1 MTTRRDHRQT
11 HVRPRPP
18 SSGRSAPIK
27 VKPRSPGP
35 NRLASHRPI
44 QRSNG
49 LPIIVRIALAA
60 AMAALGVAVLI
71 LAVGGLGKV
80 AGGIGSTL
88 SGFVSSVT
96 STPVPSLGALVP
108 PDAPSIE
115 QPAEPYTSEKTADLA
130 VTVPAELRGK
140 AAYRLKVYLTLPD
153 QQPSAIQDA
162 PVGDGPTTII
172 PVELTKG
179 VNDFTVAVL
188 GPGGESDKSLSVRYV
203 YDASP
208 PKMTVTSPKNN
219 ATVNGKAVTIKGKTQ
234 ARTTLL
240 ARNDANG
247 STIAATA
254 AADGT
259 FSLSLAL
266 SSGVNKIT
274 ITGTDPAGNVASTTI
289 NVRRGNGKLT
299 VRLNASIYRIKRSH
313 LPEPV
318 TLTATVTDP
327 DGKPL
332 AGAVVTFTLSMPGIP
347 TVSIDT
353 KTSASGKATFR
364 TTVPKGADV
373 GQGSATVLVSTD
385 ALGSTQDFTVITITK

>member
-1 MTTRRDHRQT
+1 MP
-11 HVRPRPP
+11 V
-18 SSGRSAPIK
+18 K
-27 VKPRSPGP
+27 VKTRSPGP
-35 NRLASHRPI
+35 NRLSSHRPI

-49 LPIIVRIALAA
+49 LPFVIRL
-60 AMAALGVAVLI
+60 AMAVAIVALGLGVLY

-88 SGFVSSVT
+88 SGFVTDVT
-96 STPVPSLGALVP
+96 STPSPRPSDLVP
-108 PDAPSIE
+108 ADPPSIE
-115 QPAEPYTSEKTADLA
+115 QPTEPYTSEGTADLS
-130 VTVPAELRGK
+130 VTVPPTLEGDKNHRLR
-140 AAYRLKVYLTLPD
+140 VYLTLPD
-153 QQPSAIQDA
+153 QRPSPIQEAAIA
-162 PVGDGPTTII
+162 DGPKTII

-179 VNDFTVAVL
+179 INDFTVTIF
-188 GPGGESDKSLSVRYV
+188 GPEGESEQSVAVRYV
-203 YDASP
+203 FDAAP
-208 PKMTVTSPKNN
+208 PKLTVTSPKKN
-219 ATVNGKAVTIKGKTQ
+219 AVVNGKAVIIKGKTQ

-266 SSGVNKIT
+266 SGGVNKIT

-289 NVRRGNGKLT
+289 SVRRGSGKLT
-299 VRLNASIYRIKRSH
+299 VQLTASTYRIKRSQ

-332 AGAVVTFTLSMPGIP
+332 AGADVTFTLSMPGIP

-353 KTSASGKATFR
+353 TTSASGKATFQ
-364 TTVPKGADV
+364 TTVPKGADA
-373 GQGSATVLVSTD
+373 GQGSATVLISAD
-385 ALGSTQDFTVITITK
+385 NLGSAQDFTVITITK